1 MKPTSKTVNGT
12 SFYGDAITA
21 TLNDLKRVLG
31 EPYYNGSIEDKVQNE
46 WLMETND
53 GKVFTVYDWK
63 IYRPYNNNELIDWHI
78 GGHNK
83 ETTQQAKQEILN
95 VL

>member
-21 TLNDLKRVLG
+21 TLSDLKRVLG

-83 ETTQQAKQEILN
+83 ETTQQAKQEILD